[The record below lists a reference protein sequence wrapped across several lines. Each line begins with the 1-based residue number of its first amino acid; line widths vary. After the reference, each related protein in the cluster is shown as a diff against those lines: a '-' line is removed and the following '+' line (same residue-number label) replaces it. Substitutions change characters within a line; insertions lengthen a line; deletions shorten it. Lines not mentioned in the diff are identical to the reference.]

1 LGLAVE
7 VLKSQR
13 SEDPAA
19 EISAK
24 IGYARLKEATRE
36 ELEALVAAARK
47 FIANKHGQEAI
58 NEE

>member
-1 LGLAVE
+1 M
-7 VLKSQR
+7 KSQR